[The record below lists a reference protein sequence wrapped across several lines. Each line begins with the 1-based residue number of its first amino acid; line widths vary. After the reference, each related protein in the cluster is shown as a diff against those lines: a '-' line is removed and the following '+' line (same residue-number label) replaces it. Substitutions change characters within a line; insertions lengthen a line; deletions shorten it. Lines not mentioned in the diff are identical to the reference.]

1 MDHEPLEDLV
11 RRLTALVMKIDER
24 DTRLVDMIEHHDA
37 MLEELRAFN
46 RHQVAINA
54 DVRTTLARLDTLMT
68 EVFRQR
74 HNGHEA

>member
-1 MDHEPLEDLV
+1 MDDDTLEDLV
-11 RRLTALVMKIDER
+11 RRLTTLVVKIDER
-24 DTRLVDMIEHHDA
+24 DTYMAARLERYDA
-37 MLEELRAFN
+37 LLEEQREFN

-54 DVRTTLARLDTLMT
+54 DVRTTLARLETLMT